1 MDVMKSFARPII
13 ILLVLLSFS
22 RTATSQNISG
32 TVTDATEGSAL
43 EGVTVFVANTSI
55 MTETDA
61 SGSFTLATPP
71 QQSFEVVAA
80 ADGYAATAVMVS
92 RDQQSSVTLLLDNA
106 APMPPPEGD
115 TDMSR
120 KDLME
125 FFESTAF
132 SWSKFASDV
141 EMVNPE
147 VLRFSHDASNNV
159 ISVNASGTF
168 EYDNR
173 ALGYKIRIYDF
184 QLGGNQI
191 GYGWRGYAVYIPLE
205 PRKKKDEK
213 NWKKNRAKTYEG
225 SFRHFL
231 KALVDERVK
240 KEEWAAFFVGGPG
253 AVEDH
258 SPIAEA
264 GLRSI
269 YGEPQPIMFDQKDSD
284 IKRLDWAGWLR
295 IQYYGTGGDSRWERY
310 IDRFWPVSAMSEA
323 LKTGNVSFVKLPDFQ
338 AMFDD
343 TGVLSPSEN
352 PSTQVM
358 GFWTFYRMADMLPN
372 DYMPDE

>member
-1 MDVMKSFARPII
+1 MKRFARPIVV
-13 ILLVLLSFS
+13 LLVLFSFGQD
-22 RTATSQNISG
+22 ATSQDISG
-32 TVTDATEGSAL
+32 TVTDAALGSAL

-92 RDQQSSVTLLLDNA
+92 RDQQSSVTLSLENA

-120 KDLME
+120 KNLMK

-132 SWSKFASDV
+132 SWSKSAGDI

-147 VLRFSHDASNNV
+147 VLQLTHDASNNV

-205 PRKKKDEK
+205 PRKSKDEK
-213 NWKKNRAKTYEG
+213 NWKKTRAKTYEG

-240 KEEWAAFFVGGPG
+240 KEEWAAFFVVGPG

-269 YGEPQPIMFDQKDSD
+269 YGEPQPIMFDEKDSEL
-284 IKRLDWAGWLR
+284 KRLDWAGWLR
-295 IQYYGTGGDSRWERY
+295 IQYYGTGGDNRWERY

-343 TGVLSPSEN
+343 TGVLSPSKS

-358 GFWTFYRMADMLPN
+358 GYWTFYRMADMLPN